1 MKRAPTVGCV
11 LFVLAL
17 LTWLLLNGLN
27 VNSARYDSQLEALGD
42 FTRFERGMTREVLT
56 ARAGLSRN
64 YDGLVQMENAYDDAL
79 MRLRETAGLDAEQT
93 KAIDVLTARATR
105 QENLIERF
113 KSRNALLQNSFAYFG
128 LFSDKLA
135 ASEDR
140 PLVTAASALAAAM
153 LRLTLDTSNAAARQ
167 VQDRLEELAQLQ
179 VPPAEADTVS
189 ALLTHGQMLHD
200 LLPDIDTILK
210 SLVAESNNREQDAML
225 ALILKRQLAA
235 RASARRTRLL
245 QYISSLMLLCGIIYF
260 GSLLRKRAVTL
271 RRRAAF
277 EHVIA
282 DISMLFINS
291 SNERIAADV
300 ETALHQLAGWIGADR
315 AYFCGMVG
323 TTQHTYRWSR
333 EGVKFGHDWPERVL
347 SLAPRFDGAED
358 GIVYIPSV
366 KPSHPYD
373 TMNLLAEAG
382 VSGWLCIIATYGNRD
397 GILGFD
403 AVDGGELTYWSEVS
417 LFRMAFDAIGN
428 AIRRARLEGEKD
440 RLQASLQQAR
450 RMETIGTFASG
461 IAHNFN
467 NIVGAILGHAEM
479 ADARVPSG
487 SRPAA
492 NLAEIRRA
500 GERAREL
507 VEQILTF
514 GRRGEGRR
522 ERVCLKTL
530 VRETSSLL
538 AASLPSHVK
547 LEVSESSEGA
557 MVLGEPGQ
565 LQQVILNLCNNAS
578 QAMRAPGHIELQ
590 IKVRNLRQPLPIGRG
605 RVGPGRFVVI
615 SVADPGPGMD
625 EATLE
630 RIFEPFFTT
639 RPDGN
644 GLGLATVREIV
655 EQHGGVIGVRSGPD
669 AGTRFDVWLP
679 SGERDEPVSV
689 PHAPDLALRGAG
701 ETVLV
706 LDTDRRRLLRHE
718 EILAALGYEPV
729 GFTALAEAIAACRAA
744 RTRFDVALVCHLPG
758 GSSLDLAAALHDAAP
773 MLPIILAV
781 PSARDLAMPSL
792 GTSGITELVHH
803 PLMSA
808 ELAGALMR
816 CLASSAARTVPR
828 RVAAAPEQISAVTR

>member
-1 MKRAPTVGCV
+1 MKPVPTVAS
-11 LFVLAL
+11 FAIVLAL

-42 FTRFERGMTREVLT
+42 FTRSERGMTREVLT
-56 ARAGLSRN
+56 ARTGLSRN
-64 YDGLVQMENAYDDAL
+64 YDGLVRMVNAYDDAL
-79 MRLRETAGLDAEQT
+79 ARLRETADLDVEQT
-93 KAIDVLTARATR
+93 RAIDVLTARAGR

-113 KSRNALLQNSFAYFG
+113 KSRNALLQNSFAYFS
-128 LFSDKLA
+128 LSSDKLA
-135 ASEDR
+135 ASDDR
-140 PLVTAASALAAAM
+140 RLVTAASALAAAM
-153 LRLTLDTSNAAARQ
+153 LRLTLDTSNATARQ

-179 VPPAEADTVS
+179 APPAEADTVR
-189 ALLTHGQMLHD
+189 ALLTHGQMLHE

-210 SLVAESNNREQDAML
+210 TLIAESSNREQDAML
-225 ALILKRQLAA
+225 AVILKRQLAA
-235 RASARRTRLL
+235 RASARKTRLL
-245 QYISSLMLLCGIIYF
+245 QYITSLSLLCGLIYF

-282 DISMLFINS
+282 NISMLFINS

-300 ETALHQLAGWIGADR
+300 EMALHQLAGCIGADR
-315 AYFCGMVG
+315 AYFACVVG
-323 TTQHTYRWSR
+323 TTTHTYWWSR
-333 EGVKFGHDWPERVL
+333 DGIELEQGWPERAL
-347 SLAPRFDGAED
+347 SLAPRFDGGED
-358 GIVYIPSV
+358 GIVYIPKV
-366 KPSHPYD
+366 NASHPHD
-373 TMNLLAEAG
+373 AMDLLAEAG
-382 VSGWLCIIATYGNRD
+382 VSGWLCIMAAYGSRD

-403 AVDGGELTYWSEVS
+403 AVRGGALTYWSEVS

-428 AIRRARLEGEKD
+428 AIRRARLEGDKQ

-507 VEQILTF
+507 VEQILSF

-522 ERVCLKTL
+522 ERVCVKTL
-530 VRETSSLL
+530 VDETRALL

-547 LEVSESSEGA
+547 FEVGETTETA
-557 MVLGEPGQ
+557 VVTGEPGQ
-565 LQQVILNLCNNAS
+565 LQQVILNLCNNAA
-578 QAMRAPGHIELQ
+578 QAMKEPGRIELS
-590 IKVRNLRQPLPIGRG
+590 IKSRDLARPRSIGRSEL
-605 RVGPGRFVVI
+605 GPGRFVVI

-644 GLGLATVREIV
+644 GLGLATVNEIV
-655 EQHGGVIGVRSGPD
+655 EQHGGAVAVQSKPD
-669 AGTRFDVWLP
+669 AGTRFDIWLP
-679 SGERDEPVSV
+679 AGEHDEPQSAHYGSD
-689 PHAPDLALRGAG
+689 PALRGAG

-706 LDTDRRRLLRHE
+706 IDTDRHRLLRYE

-729 GFTALAEAIAACRAA
+729 GFTRLAEAIAACRAGYA
-744 RTRFDVALVCHLPG
+744 RFDAALVCHLPG
-758 GSSLDLAAALHDAAP
+758 GSSLDLAAALHDAVPA
-773 MLPIILAV
+773 LPIILAA
-781 PSARDLAMPSL
+781 PSTRDLAMPSL
-792 GTSGITELVHH
+792 KTSGITELVHH
-803 PLMSA
+803 PLVAA
-808 ELAGALMR
+808 ELAGV
-816 CLASSAARTVPR
+816 LARSLVSSATGRRLRRT
-828 RVAAAPEQISAVTR
+828 AGAS